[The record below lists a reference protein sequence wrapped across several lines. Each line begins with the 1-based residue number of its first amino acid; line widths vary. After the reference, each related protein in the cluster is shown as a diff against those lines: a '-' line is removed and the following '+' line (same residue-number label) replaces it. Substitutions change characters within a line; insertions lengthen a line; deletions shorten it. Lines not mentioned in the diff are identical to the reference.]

1 MHDEPTL
8 TAAEAA
14 AGLESVKKE
23 PGAKKPN
30 PILVADK
37 VVRRFGGLTAVD
49 VDHFEMQKVA
59 SRASSVRTVRERRPS
74 STC

>member
-14 AGLESVKKE
+14 AGLDLVLKE

-30 PILVADK
+30 PILVADR

-49 VDHFEMQKVA
+49 V
-59 SRASSVRTVRERRPS
+59 SRYSEVVSRR
-74 STC
+74 